1 MIPMGSKYV
10 NSRERCIVCY
20 DNMQEGNKDNPII
33 KHHIRYYPELVA
45 YVHYKCHGKIHDPD
59 KPIEALIQYTRQESM
74 KFYREKKNA
83 D

>member
-20 DNMQEGNKDNPII
+20 GNMQEGNKDNPII